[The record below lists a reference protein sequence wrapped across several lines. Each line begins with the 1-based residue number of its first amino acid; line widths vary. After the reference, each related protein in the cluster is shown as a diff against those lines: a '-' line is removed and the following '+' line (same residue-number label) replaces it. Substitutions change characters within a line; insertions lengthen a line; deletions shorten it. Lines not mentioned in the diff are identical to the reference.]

1 MVRSELANSGA
12 APKIPRP
19 ATLRESVFEAILE
32 LIINGSLSPGRH
44 LAESDL
50 AELLGVSRQPVREAL
65 QMLNGE
71 GWVDLRP
78 GHGAFVHAPTVQEA
92 DQLLAVRSLLETE
105 SARLAALNREAD
117 GVARLRELCARGLSA
132 LEADDIETS
141 VAANSDLHA
150 LVTELSGNKVLAE
163 LASQVSRR
171 VRWYHTPVARQ
182 RGRAS
187 WEEHELLI
195 DAIEAGD
202 ETRAAQIM
210 RDHTEHTRSSY
221 LDQRTSQPDGA
232 AEPEAP
238 AARRRRPRSL
248 SPS

>member
-19 ATLRESVFEAILE
+19 TTLRESVFEAILE
-32 LIINGSLSPGRH
+32 LIVNGSLSPGQH
-44 LAESDL
+44 LAESEL

-65 QMLNGE
+65 QMLSGE

-92 DQLLAVRSLLETE
+92 DQLLAVRALLETE
-105 SARLAALNREAD
+105 SARLAALNSDAA
-117 GVARLRELCARGLSA
+117 GVARLREVCARGLRA
-132 LEADDIETS
+132 LEADDIDTS
-141 VAANSDLHA
+141 VAANSELHA
-150 LVTELSGNKVLAE
+150 LVTELSGNAVLAE

-182 RGRAS
+182 RGRDS
-187 WEEHELLI
+187 WEEHDQLI
-195 DAIEAGD
+195 NAIEARD
-202 ETRAAQIM
+202 EIRAAEIM

-221 LDQRTSQPDGA
+221 LEQRASEPV
-232 AEPEAP
+232 EPEEPAP
-238 AARRRRPRSL
+238 ATRRRRPRSL
-248 SPS
+248 SAS